1 METEKKQ
8 WTQPK
13 LTVLVRSKRE
23 EAVLVAC
30 KGVGGRVTVEGW
42 RWMYVIRAQDTRPQ
56 SLPLDPLVF
65 GSWESVREGGVY
77 GLCRGLQGV

>member
-30 KGVGGRVTVEGW
+30 KYLGISGPGHRDIACNIQGW
-42 RWMYVIRAQDTRPQ
+42 C
-56 SLPLDPLVF
+56 
-65 GSWESVREGGVY
+65 E
-77 GLCRGLQGV
+77 LC